1 MTDSTDESAL
11 LDELRAVR
19 AEVERLNQQKLF
31 QNERSLKRVMLWG
44 LVRGLS
50 FGLGSALGATIL
62 ISTLV
67 WILSSIDFIPVIG
80 DWAQQIIDEINP
92 SQLE

>member
-92 SQLE
+92 PQLE